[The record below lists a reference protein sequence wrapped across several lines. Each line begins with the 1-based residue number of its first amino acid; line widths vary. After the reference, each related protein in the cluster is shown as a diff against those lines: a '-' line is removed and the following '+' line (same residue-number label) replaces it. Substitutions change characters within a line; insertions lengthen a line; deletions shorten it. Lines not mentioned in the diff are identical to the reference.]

1 MGITIG
7 DALAVVGLVF
17 GVCGSLWALVLGT
30 SLLFP
35 SRAAAAQV
43 ALERP
48 WKSFLWG
55 LLVAATLG
63 VLAIGLMAAPNP
75 LAKVLGMG
83 LLGSLLAISAIGGA
97 GVVHAAAG
105 RIRELDPE
113 SSAFSSLARGSGILV
128 LSGLVPFLG
137 WFGIAPIALLVSLG
151 AGIKGVF
158 RRSART
164 APAPAE
170 TGTAWQ

>member
-17 GVCGSLWALVLGT
+17 GVCGSLWALVLGA

-35 SRAAAAQV
+35 SRAATAQT
-43 ALERP
+43 ALARP
-48 WKSFLWG
+48 WASFLWG
-55 LLVAATLG
+55 LFAALTLG
-63 VLAIGLMAAPNP
+63 VLAVVLMATPTP
-75 LAKVLGMG
+75 PAKILGMA
-83 LLGSLLAISAIGGA
+83 LLGVLLGASAIGGA
-97 GVVHAAAG
+97 GLVHAAAG

-113 SSAFSSLARGSGILV
+113 SSAFSALARGAGILV

-151 AGIKGVF
+151 AGLRALLT
-158 RRSART
+158 RRAATTSHDV
-164 APAPAE
+164 
-170 TGTAWQ
+170 GTAWQ